1 MPENTKETQIQE
13 ESRWYILHTYSG
25 HEDKVSENLKQRIE
39 NLDLSKTIHEV
50 LVPSEVKIEIKD
62 GERQEVNRKM
72 YAGYLLVKMIMTD
85 DSWFA
90 VRNTPG
96 VTGFVSAE
104 DESDNRPK
112 PVPLEQHEVDNIL
125 NQIDSEEPRVRVGF
139 AQGETVR
146 ITDGPFVDFVGAVDE
161 VYPDRAKVKVLVS
174 FFGRETPVELDFLQV
189 EKA

>member
-85 DSWFA
+85 D
-90 VRNTPG
+90 
-96 VTGFVSAE
+96 
-104 DESDNRPK
+104 
-112 PVPLEQHEVDNIL
+112 
-125 NQIDSEEPRVRVGF
+125 
-139 AQGETVR
+139 
-146 ITDGPFVDFVGAVDE
+146 
-161 VYPDRAKVKVLVS
+161 
-174 FFGRETPVELDFLQV
+174 
-189 EKA
+189 

>member
-104 DESDNRPK
+104 DETDNRPK

-125 NQIDSEEPRVRVGF
+125 NLNDSDQPRVKVGLV
-139 AQGETVR
+139 QGQTVR
-146 ITDGPFVDFVGAVDE
+146 IADGPFLDFMGIVDE
-161 VYPDRAKVKVLVS
+161 IYPDRLKVKVLVS
-174 FFGRETPVELDFLQV
+174 FFGRETPVELDFMQI

>member
-1 MPENTKETQIQE
+1 MLEEINNNID

-25 HEDKVSENLKQRIE
+25 HEDKVMTNLTQRVE
-39 NLDLSKTIHEV
+39 NLDLSKNIHEV
-50 LVPSEVKIEIKD
+50 LVPSEEKIEIKD
-62 GERQEVNRKM
+62 GERQVVNKKM

-104 DESDNRPK
+104 DETDRRPK
-112 PVPLEQHEVDNIL
+112 PVPLESHEVERIMSVGLTQGDSVKIL
-125 NQIDSEEPRVRVGF
+125 
-139 AQGETVR
+139 
-146 ITDGPFVDFVGAVDE
+146 DGPFAEFMGTVDVVNKERG
-161 VYPDRAKVKVLVS
+161 KVTVHVS
-174 FFGRETPVELDFLQV
+174 FFGRETPLELDFLQV

>member
-104 DESDNRPK
+104 DETDRRPK
-112 PVPLEQHEVDNIL
+112 PVPLESHEVDRIMKRMQSGSPSISVGLSQGDSVKIL
-125 NQIDSEEPRVRVGF
+125 
-139 AQGETVR
+139 
-146 ITDGPFVDFVGAVDE
+146 DGPIAEFMGTLDV
-161 VYPDRAKVKVLVS
+161 VKKDKKMRGLVI
-174 FFGRETPVELDFLQV
+174 
-189 EKA
+189 